1 MASVRRPEHQAPPE
15 IFYNDNE
22 ARKYTQN
29 SRIIEIQATL
39 SERAIELLSLP
50 EDGCPKYLLDL
61 GCGSGLSGQV
71 LEEEGHYWVGC
82 DISASMLDVC
92 IERETE
98 TGDVFQLDLGH
109 GLPFRAGTFDGA
121 ISISALQ
128 WLCNVD
134 KSGQKPAKRLYKL
147 FSSLYACLARG
158 SKAVFQFYPEN
169 SQQCE
174 LITSQAMRAGF
185 YGGLV
190 VDFPNSSKAKKVF
203 LVLFTGGIPQSM
215 PKALGVDDGAIE
227 PNTVDY
233 SAKRERVRALRQ
245 NKASVKSRQW
255 ILEKKE
261 RRRRQGKE
269 VRQDTKYTARKR
281 SGRF

>member
-1 MASVRRPEHQAPPE
+1 
-15 IFYNDNE
+15 
-22 ARKYTQN
+22 
-29 SRIIEIQATL
+29 
-39 SERAIELLSLP
+39 
-50 EDGCPKYLLDL
+50 
-61 GCGSGLSGQV
+61 V
-71 LEEEGHYWVGC
+71 LEEDGHYWVGV
-82 DISASMLDVC
+82 DISSDMLEVC
-92 IERETE
+92 SERETE
-98 TGDVFQLDLGH
+98 TGDVMQLDLGH

-134 KSGQKPAKRLYKL
+134 KSGQKPTKRLYKL
-147 FSSLYACLARG
+147 FSSLYACLSRG

-185 YGGLV
+185 SGGLV

-215 PKALGVDDGAIE
+215 PKALGVDEAVAE
-227 PNTVDY
+227 QNTIDY
-233 SAKRERVRALRQ
+233 SHKRERVRALRQ
-245 NKASVKSRQW
+245 NKASFKSREW
-255 ILEKKE
+255 ILEKKD

-269 VRQDTKYTARKR
+269 VRPDSKYTGRKR